1 MNNSGK
7 GFTLIELIVVILV
20 ISVVAISAATNLSS
34 TTTTSIYTE
43 RDQLISLLRTVQTR
57 AMQNTQDESCY
68 GVAFFNTNIGML
80 AQEDNGDCNDDFLT
94 NDDALPVFLVSV
106 GDAEDYLNLAIENQY
121 TTTHIFIKFD
131 DLGRPLD
138 DEGDRT
144 GRVTIEFADVEA
156 VCIESEGY
164 IHVCS

>member
-1 MNNSGK
+1 MNNNDK

-20 ISVVAISAATNLSS
+20 ISVVAVSANTNLSS

-43 RDQLISLLRTVQTR
+43 RDQLVSLLRTVQTR

-68 GVAFFNTNIGML
+68 GVAFISSNIGML
-80 AQEDNGDCNDDFLT
+80 AQENNGDCNDDYVLSVNT
-94 NDDALPVFLVSV
+94 LPTFVASV
-106 GDAEDYLNLAIENQY
+106 GDADDYLNLAIENEY

-131 DLGRPLD
+131 DLGRPLNHD
-138 DEGDRT
+138 GNSAGLVR
-144 GRVTIEFADVEA
+144 ILFADVEA

-164 IHVCS
+164 IHACS